1 MYEIDCDKIVYLMV
15 ERKWDLDDLSAETGL
30 PGLPV
35 TLLFDIADGYTETV
49 KAATLSRLAA
59 AFNVNANELRKITV
73 E

>member
-15 ERKWDLDDLSAETGL
+15 ERKWDLDDLSAET
-30 PGLPV
+30 GLPV